1 MSVVREKFEMVF
13 KSNRNLDSTILYLSS
28 IYVLIVF
35 LHGTLYKGFN
45 LLTIFLKPFPSMIEK
60 ALLSLHKKYAIAFV
74 MHLCCVPPT
83 KKKNL
88 IEKCIIYTYINIF

>member
-13 KSNRNLDSTILYLSS
+13 KSNRNLNSTILYLSS

-35 LHGTLYKGFN
+35 LEGTLYNGFN
-45 LLTIFLKPFPSMIEK
+45 LLTIFLKPFPSIVEK
-60 ALLSLHKKYAIAFV
+60 ALLSLHKKYAMASV

-83 KKKNL
+83 KKKK
-88 IEKCIIYTYINIF
+88 I